1 MGVLDSRSIKKI
13 SRRPVS
19 EIHYSITPILRY
31 SDLLT
36 RHQHLDLS
44 IPVVSVAALRDN

>member
-1 MGVLDSRSIKKI
+1 MLDSRSVKKI
-13 SRRPVS
+13 PRRPVS

-31 SDLLT
+31 ADLLT

-44 IPVVSVAALRDN
+44 IPVVSVAGLRDD